1 MSKLTFNNS
10 FSQLGDDYFTRLQ
23 PTGLSNPKLASI
35 NTQASNLLG
44 LKQSELTQ
52 DWFLQWSS
60 GNQTLPN
67 SDPLA
72 MVYSGHQFGGY
83 SPQLG
88 DGRGLLLGEVEGPKG
103 KWDIHLKGAG
113 STPYSRS
120 GDGRAVLRSS
130 IREYLCSEAMHGL
143 GIPSTRGLSITI
155 GEEPVYREQI
165 EPAAMLIRLARSHVR
180 FGSFE
185 YFHHT
190 HQPDRVKQL
199 ADYVINQHLPE
210 LSNSRASDSKTSN
223 SQALNP
229 PTPNNKNR
237 YLEMFRHTVQSTA
250 KLIAQWQ
257 AVGFAH
263 GVMNTDNMSIIGETM
278 DYGPFGFLDAYDP
291 EFICNHS
298 DTGGRYAFKR
308 QPMIGLWNCNALAQA
323 LTSLLSV
330 DELKTVLGEYEPLFF
345 ETLLELQ
352 RQKLGLLEHH
362 ADDQALID
370 TLLNILAENQVDY
383 TIFFRNLCAF
393 DEHSFDESSFD
404 KNNPEKQSNHTSL
417 RNLFLNRDAFDTWAK
432 TYSERLTKEN
442 RTTTDRQAAMLKVNP
457 KYVFRNYMAEIA
469 IRKAEDE
476 QDYNEIDRLLKL
488 LQSPF
493 DGHPDCE
500 EYAKHPPVWS
510 QKLSVSCSS

>member
-1 MSKLTFNNS
+1 MRKLTFNNS

-23 PTGLSNPKLASI
+23 PTGLPNPKLASI

-44 LKQSELTQ
+44 LKQSELKQ

-130 IREYLCSEAMHGL
+130 IREYLCSEAIHGL

-190 HQPDRVKQL
+190 RQPDRVKQL

-210 LSNSRASDSKTSN
+210 QSGSKASN
-223 SQALNP
+223 SQTLNSQVLNP
-229 PTPNNKNR
+229 QTPNNKNR

-308 QPMIGLWNCNALAQA
+308 QPTIGLWNCNALAQA

-362 ADDQALID
+362 PDDQALID
-370 TLLNILAENQVDY
+370 TLLNTLAENQVDY
-383 TIFFRNLCAF
+383 TIFFRTLCTF
-393 DEHSFDESSFD
+393 DEHSFD

-417 RNLFLNRDAFDTWAK
+417 RNLFLNRDAFDAWAE
-432 TYSERLTKEN
+432 TYSERLAKEN
-442 RTTTDRQAAMLKVNP
+442 KTTTDRQAAMLKVNP

-476 QDYNEIDRLLKL
+476 QDYSEIDRLLKL

-493 DGHPDCE
+493 DEHPGCK
-500 EYAKHPPVWS
+500 EYAKHPPAWS

>member
-1 MSKLTFNNS
+1 MNQLTFNNS
-10 FSQLGDDYFTRLQ
+10 FSTLGDDFFSRLQ
-23 PTGLSNPKLASI
+23 PMGLPEPRLVSVNSDALYS
-35 NTQASNLLG
+35 LG
-44 LKQSELTQ
+44 LDPKELKK
-52 DWFLQWSS
+52 DWFLRWAS
-60 GNQTLPN
+60 GNQTLPG

-88 DGRGLLLGEVEGPKG
+88 DGRGLLLGEIEGPEG

-113 STPYSRS
+113 STPYSRF

-130 IREYLCSEAMHGL
+130 IREYLCSEAIHGL
-143 GIPSTRGLSITI
+143 GIASTRALSITM
-155 GEEPVYREQI
+155 GKEPVYRESV
-165 EPAAMLIRLARSHVR
+165 ESAAMVIRLARSHVR

-190 HQPDRVKQL
+190 QRPDLVKQL
-199 ADYVINQHLPE
+199 ADYVIEQHLPDIQGE
-210 LSNSRASDSKTSN
+210 QDQYLK
-223 SQALNP
+223 LF
-229 PTPNNKNR
+229 R
-237 YLEMFRHTVQSTA
+237 YSVHHTA

-278 DYGPFGFLDAYDP
+278 DYGPFGFLDTYNP

-298 DTGGRYAFKR
+298 DTGGRYSFKR
-308 QPMIGLWNCNALAQA
+308 QPMIGLWNCNALANA
-323 LTSLLSV
+323 FTSLISV
-330 DELKTVLGEYEPLFF
+330 EELKQILEEYEPLLLKI
-345 ETLLELQ
+345 LLELYC
-352 RQKLGLLEHH
+352 QKLGLDEKHS
-362 ADDQALID
+362 DDQTLID
-370 TLLNILAENQVDY
+370 SLLASLAESQVDY
-383 TIFFRNLCAF
+383 TIFFRKLCYF
-393 DEHSFDESSFD
+393 NEKMFD
-404 KNNPEKQSNHTSL
+404 KHSSEDETSYTNL
-417 RNLFLNRDAFDTWAK
+417 RDLFLNREDFDAWARK
-432 TYSERLTKEN
+432 YRERLGKEN
-442 RTTTDRQAAMLKVNP
+442 TKTADRKVSMLKTNP

-476 QDYNEIDRLLKL
+476 KDYSEIDRLLTL

-493 DGHPDCE
+493 DEHPDCE